1 MASWAFESPAPLSDT
16 QYAQWQQLLEQRT
29 GICFMQHR
37 SILQAGLVL
46 RMREIGISDY
56 DAYFQ
61 QVSAVPQ
68 GAIEW
73 SLLVDRISVKETS
86 FFRDAD
92 AFKAVKQFLLKRLD
106 AQLRPQD
113 DTLEIWSVGC
123 STGEEAYS
131 LAMVASDMVDYTQA
145 NVFIGVTATDISS
158 TALHYA
164 RRGAYAPRKLERVPA
179 ETKMK
184 YFSEQGDKHFH
195 IVPDLKQKLCFTQ
208 GNILELAQAPAMKMD
223 IIYCQNVLI
232 YFQRWRHK
240 QLLDMFAERLKPGGL
255 LIMGA
260 GEVTNWRHP
269 NMKRLADEHVL
280 AYIHADEHVTAD

>member
-1 MASWAFESPAPLSDT
+1 MASWAYEPLAPLSDK
-16 QYAQWQQLLEQRT
+16 QYEQWQALLEQRT

-56 DAYFQ
+56 DEYFQ

-92 AFKAVKQFLLKRLD
+92 AFYAVKQFLLNRLD
-106 AQLRPQD
+106 ARQRPQD

-145 NVFIGVTATDISS
+145 KIFIGVTATDISS
-158 TALHYA
+158 TALSYA
-164 RRGAYAPRKLERVPA
+164 RRGAYAPRKLERMPA
-179 ETKMK
+179 ETKIK
-184 YFSEQGDKHFH
+184 YFSEQEDKHFH
-195 IVPDLKQKLCFTQ
+195 VVPSLKQKLCFTQ
-208 GNILELAQAPAMKMD
+208 GNILELEQAPAIKMD
-223 IIYCQNVLI
+223 IIFCQNVLI

-240 QLLDMFAERLKPGGL
+240 QILDMFAERLKPGGL
-255 LIMGA
+255 LVMGA
-260 GEVTNWRHP
+260 GEVTQWNHP
-269 NMKRLADEHVL
+269 KMKRLADERVL
-280 AYIHADEHVTAD
+280 AYLHAREQ